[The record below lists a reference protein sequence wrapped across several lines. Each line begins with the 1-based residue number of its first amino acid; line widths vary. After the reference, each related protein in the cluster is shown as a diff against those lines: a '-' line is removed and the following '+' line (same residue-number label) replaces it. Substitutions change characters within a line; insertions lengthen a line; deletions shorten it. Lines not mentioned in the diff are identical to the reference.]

1 MLRSGKIRKRYTSQG
16 CMSPKPFSSNSVNDY
31 DVHATIDTT
40 ASISSPTTHLPIVKS
55 MSKQLHTP
63 QSVTDSHESTKC
75 SIADQATKLSGIDMT
90 YTLDSRRM
98 FQLDSGEQLTGDKLI
113 EHLMNANEALVNKV
127 NYYSKKAFKMEDKMF
142 TIQDECRVKNEN
154 IRGFYRDL
162 IYYSNSRSAEIFKS
176 AIRK

>member
-1 MLRSGKIRKRYTSQG
+1 M
-16 CMSPKPFSSNSVNDY
+16 NDY

-154 IRGFYRDL
+154 IRDL

>member
-1 MLRSGKIRKRYTSQG
+1 
-16 CMSPKPFSSNSVNDY
+16 MSPKPFSSNSVNDY

-55 MSKQLHTP
+55 MSKQLQTP

-75 SIADQATKLSGIDMT
+75 STADQATKLSGIDCEALT

-98 FQLDSGEQLTGDKLI
+98 FQLDSGDKLI
-113 EHLMNANEALVNKV
+113 EHLMNANEAVVNKV

-142 TIQDECRVKNEN
+142 NIQDECRVKNEN
-154 IRGFYRDL
+154 IRGFYRDF

>member
-1 MLRSGKIRKRYTSQG
+1 
-16 CMSPKPFSSNSVNDY
+16 MSPKPFSSNSVNDY
-31 DVHATIDTT
+31 NVHATVDTP
-40 ASISSPTTHLPIVKS
+40 ASISSPTTYLPIMKS

-63 QSVTDSHESTKC
+63 QSVADSHESTKC
-75 SIADQATKLSGIDMT
+75 SIVDQATKLSGIDCEALT
-90 YTLDSRRM
+90 YTLYSRRM
-98 FQLDSGEQLTGDKLI
+98 YSGEQLTGDKLI

-162 IYYSNSRSAEIFKS
+162 IYYSNSRSAAIFKS
-176 AIRK
+176 AICK